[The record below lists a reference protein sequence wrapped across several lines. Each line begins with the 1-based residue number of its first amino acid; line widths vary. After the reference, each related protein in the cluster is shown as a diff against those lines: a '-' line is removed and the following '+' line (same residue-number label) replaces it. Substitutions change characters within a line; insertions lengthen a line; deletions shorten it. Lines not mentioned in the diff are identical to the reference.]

1 MAARYVSQPLQGVIP
16 ILPVPFTNR
25 GAVDDESFRKV
36 VEASVGDRVDG
47 LAIFGLA
54 SEYAKLTEDERLL
67 LIRSLV
73 DQVSGRVPVIVS
85 ITHHSLEVA
94 ERQAGEA
101 AHMGATALMVLPP
114 FLLSPGP
121 SAVKAHIRT
130 VAAAVDLPVIVQYA
144 PAQAGA
150 DFTLD
155 LLAEI
160 VREYPNLQYLKV
172 DQVPSGPTV
181 SGAVSR
187 GLKAMV
193 GYMGLF
199 LPQDMKRGAVAVM
212 PTVSV
217 AKGLVRLW
225 QLLQENPEEGRRA
238 HQKVLPLLQFMMQSV
253 EMLVA
258 VEKLLLVQ
266 RGWIAHD
273 YRRAPRRDLDDW
285 QKREIETLCAEQAEF
300 LGWSVAGR
308 RFAS

>member
-16 ILPVPFTNR
+16 ILPVPFTGR
-25 GAVDDESFRKV
+25 GAVDEESFRKV
-36 VEASVGDRVDG
+36 VDGCIGDGVNG

-54 SEYAKLTEDERLL
+54 SEYAKLTEDERLV

-73 DQVSGRVPVIVS
+73 DEVAGRVPVIVS

-101 AHMGATALMVLPP
+101 AWMGATALMVLPP
-114 FLLSPGP
+114 FFLSPGP
-121 SAVKAHIRT
+121 SAVKAHLRAI
-130 VAAAVDLPVIVQYA
+130 AAAVDLPVIVQYA
-144 PAQAGA
+144 PAHASA
-150 DFTLD
+150 DLTLD

-160 VREYPNLQYLKV
+160 VCEYPNLQYLKV
-172 DQVPSGPTV
+172 DQVPSGSTV

-187 GLKAMV
+187 GLKPML

-199 LPQDMKRGAVAVM
+199 LPQDVKRGAVGVM

-217 AKGLVRLW
+217 AKGFVRLW
-225 QLLQENPEEGRRA
+225 QLLQESPEEGRKA
-238 HQKVLPLLQFMMQSV
+238 HQRVLPLLQFMMQSV

-266 RGWIAHD
+266 RGWIADD
-273 YRRAPRRDLDDW
+273 YRRAPRWDLDEW
-285 QKREIETLCAEQAEF
+285 QKREIETLCAEQSEF
-300 LGWSVAGR
+300 LGWSVAGT